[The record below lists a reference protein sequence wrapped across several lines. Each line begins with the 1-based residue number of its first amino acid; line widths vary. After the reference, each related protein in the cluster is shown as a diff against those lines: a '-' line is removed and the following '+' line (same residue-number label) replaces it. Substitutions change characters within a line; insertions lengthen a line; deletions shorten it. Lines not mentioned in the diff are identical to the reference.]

1 MTQPRPAPPGRPPP
15 RRTLLHEAVGAVM
28 ALAGSLVLLGLV
40 YISNDP
46 APFAEQLLFRLGLA
60 LMSLISAAAQIL
72 VVAGVVIL
80 WTAARRG
87 R

>member
-1 MTQPRPAPPGRPPP
+1 
-15 RRTLLHEAVGAVM
+15 M

-46 APFAEQLLFRLGLA
+46 SPAAEHLVFRLGLA
-60 LMSLISAAAQIL
+60 LTSLISAGAQVL
-72 VVAGVVIL
+72 VVAGVAVL

-87 R
+87 RKGA